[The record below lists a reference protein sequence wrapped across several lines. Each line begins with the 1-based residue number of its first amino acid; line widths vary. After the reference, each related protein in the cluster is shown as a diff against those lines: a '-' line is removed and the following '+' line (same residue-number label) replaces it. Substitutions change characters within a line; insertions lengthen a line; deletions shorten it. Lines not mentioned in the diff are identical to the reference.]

1 MLEVSIIIPKE
12 NLFCSELVSY
22 EVRTSCKGPFSAA
35 LYVYCY
41 LINQF
46 YVFQT
51 TVCGYLHSEGHIT
64 SVTDSFGVIV
74 NISPFEQ

>member
-1 MLEVSIIIPKE
+1 MA
-12 NLFCSELVSY
+12 Y
-22 EVRTSCKGPFSAA
+22 EVRISCKGPLSAA

-51 TVCGYLHSEGHIT
+51 APVVVYPSDVSIEFIIAHVSLTE
-64 SVTDSFGVIV
+64 SVFM
-74 NISPFEQ
+74 